1 MKIENQTMIMGA
13 LSGFGLGVVCMFFV
27 QTDKE
32 LNNISQKYEV
42 ENVIRENINT
52 CEDIMEWMSQDVER
66 YSDSTVFDSYIWN
79 LENMSNE
86 NRELFYKLNTKKDR

>member
-1 MKIENQTMIMGA
+1 MKIENQTMIMGV

-52 CEDIMEWMSQDVER
+52 CEDIMEWMSQDVEK

-79 LENMSNE
+79 LENMSDE
-86 NRELFYKLNTKKDR
+86 NRKLFYKLNTNKDR